1 MHFVCKLNREIY
13 KVVTEDI
20 ACDEV
25 IITDKQ
31 IEHIKERH
39 PDDFEKFS
47 AYMKETIESPDYILE
62 ANRPFTAMV
71 LKEIELDGKKLR
83 LILRIKTSTD
93 PAEYK
98 NSIITFQHVR
108 DKEWRRLL
116 KNGKILYKLI
126 V

>member
-1 MHFVCKLNREIY
+1 MLITIL
-13 KVVTEDI
+13 TEVI

-39 PDDFEKFS
+39 
-47 AYMKETIESPDYILE
+47 
-62 ANRPFTAMV
+62 
-71 LKEIELDGKKLR
+71 
-83 LILRIKTSTD
+83 

-116 KNGKILYKLI
+116 KNGKILYKPI